1 MKMNNWVEQV
11 AEFHEIYGLPIVEK
25 PTLAP
30 EDRYLLRYALIFEEL
45 CEFADAVKDEDIVE
59 VADSLGD
66 LIYVIVGAALE
77 YGIPLDEVVSEIH
90 RSNLSKLDEDGKP
103 IYNEMGKVMK
113 GKNYSPP
120 DLKGIL
126 GL

>member
-1 MKMNNWVEQV
+1 MKMNDWVRQV
-11 AEFHEIYGLPIVEK
+11 KEFHEVYGLPVVEK

-45 CEFADAVKDEDIVE
+45 CEFADAVKDENIVE
-59 VADSLGD
+59 VADALGD
-66 LIYVIVGAALE
+66 LIYVVVGAALE
-77 YGIPLDEVVSEIH
+77 YGIPLDEVVTEIH
-90 RSNLSKLDEDGKP
+90 RSNLSKLDEEGKP
-103 IYNEMGKVMK
+103 IYRNDGKILK
-113 GKNYSPP
+113 GSNYSPP